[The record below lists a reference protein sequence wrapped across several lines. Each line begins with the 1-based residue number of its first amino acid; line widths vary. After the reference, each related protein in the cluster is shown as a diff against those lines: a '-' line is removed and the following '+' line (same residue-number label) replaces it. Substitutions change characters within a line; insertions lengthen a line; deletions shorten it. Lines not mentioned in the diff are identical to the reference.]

1 MADSKVI
8 INKHYSSPA
17 SIDASVFSTK
27 RKINQYGVGKDEVL
41 REGEIVLCND
51 ENNPGIYMMT
61 HSASTENPGR
71 VINMTSGENIKL
83 SPAYEEAEG
92 TGSALE
98 LSGNDSVA
106 QAFGKTSKRVADAEG
121 EISDAKG
128 RLDTAEG
135 KIDTLEGK
143 VHDIEESMQEELSAG
158 DGIEINNRTISV
170 LIDNTTIKFTP
181 DGKLYAIGGGGSSQG
196 GSYIPGSYIAINEDN
211 VISVTGITPGDY
223 AIASTVTESIGAA
236 LAEAKTY
243 AESEAAD
250 AESAAK
256 SYSDTNLQAAKDYT
270 DSKLTG
276 GVTEERVNEI
286 VEGKGY
292 QTESQVNTIVEGKGY
307 QTETQVKGLIDT
319 AIENLDLEEVTQ
331 AIENGDAATLSSAKT
346 YTDNQITD
354 VETEITQLNER
365 LDNLDPSSIEL
376 ITAYTVTIAEG
387 DDYEWKDGKVHDS
400 GETGVFLVMVFGKP
414 GEPDTYSYSYSDVTS
429 LFNNELFLTEE
440 EYETLV
446 EEGEVVIEGQ
456 THTYD
461 PNKMYYTYE
470 A

>member
-1 MADSKVI
+1 MAESKVI

-61 HSASTENPGR
+61 HSASTESPGK

-83 SPAYEEAEG
+83 SPAYQESEG
-92 TGSALE
+92 TGAALE
-98 LSGNDSVA
+98 LSGNDTVA

-121 EISDAKG
+121 EIEA
-128 RLDTAEG
+128 LQT
-135 KIDTLEGK
+135 K
-143 VHDIEESMQEELSAG
+143 VHDIEESMQEELAAG
-158 DGIEINNRTISV
+158 NGIEINDRTINV
-170 LIDNTTIKFTP
+170 LVDNTTIKFTP
-181 DGKLYAIGGGGSSQG
+181 DGKLYAIGGGGGSQG

-223 AIASTVTESIGAA
+223 AIATAVTESIGAA
-236 LAEAKTY
+236 LAEAKSY

-256 SYSDTNLQAAKDYT
+256 NYSDTNLQDAKDYA
-270 DSKLTG
+270 DAKLASA
-276 GVTEERVNEI
+276 VTASEVNA
-286 VEGKGY
+286 
-292 QTESQVNTIVEGKGY
+292 IVEGKGY
-307 QTETQVKGLIDT
+307 QTETQVKGLIDE
-319 AIENLDLEEVTQ
+319 AIEGIDVSEITQ
-331 AIENGDAATLSSAKT
+331 AIADGDETTLNSAKT

-354 VETEITQLNER
+354 VNADITALNER

-376 ITAYTVTIAEG
+376 ITAYTITIAEG
-387 DDYEWKDGKVHDS
+387 DDYDWQDGKVHDS

-414 GEPDTYSYSYSDVTS
+414 GQPDTYSYSYSNVTS

-446 EEGEVVIEGQ
+446 EEGEVVIEGE
-456 THTYD
+456 TYTYD

>member
-1 MADSKVI
+1 MAESKVI

-61 HSASTENPGR
+61 HSASTESPGK

-83 SPAYEEAEG
+83 SPAYQESEG
-92 TGSALE
+92 TGAALE
-98 LSGNDSVA
+98 LSGNDTVA

-121 EISDAKG
+121 EIEA
-128 RLDTAEG
+128 LQT
-135 KIDTLEGK
+135 K
-143 VHDIEESMQEELSAG
+143 VHDIEESMQEELAAG
-158 DGIEINNRTISV
+158 NGIEINDRTINV
-170 LIDNTTIKFTP
+170 LVDNTTIKFTP
-181 DGKLYAIGGGGSSQG
+181 DGKLYAIGGGGGSQG

-223 AIASTVTESIGAA
+223 AIATAVTESIGAA
-236 LAEAKTY
+236 LAEAKSY

-256 SYSDTNLQAAKDYT
+256 NYSDTNLQDAKDYA
-270 DSKLTG
+270 DAKLASA
-276 GVTEERVNEI
+276 VTASEVNA
-286 VEGKGY
+286 
-292 QTESQVNTIVEGKGY
+292 IVEGKGY
-307 QTETQVKGLIDT
+307 QTETQVKGLIDE
-319 AIENLDLEEVTQ
+319 AIEGIDVSEITQ
-331 AIENGDAATLSSAKT
+331 AIADGDETTLNSAKT

-354 VETEITQLNER
+354 VEADITSLNER

-376 ITAYTVTIAEG
+376 ITAYTITIAEG
-387 DDYEWKDGKVHDS
+387 DDYEWQDGKVHDS

-414 GEPDTYSYSYSDVTS
+414 GQPDTYSYSYSNVTS

-446 EEGEVVIEGQ
+446 EEGEVVIEGE
-456 THTYD
+456 TYTYD